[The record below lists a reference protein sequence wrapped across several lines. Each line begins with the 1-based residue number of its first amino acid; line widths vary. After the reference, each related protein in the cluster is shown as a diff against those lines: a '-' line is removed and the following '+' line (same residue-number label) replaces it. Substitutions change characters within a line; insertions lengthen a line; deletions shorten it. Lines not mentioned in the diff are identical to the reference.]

1 MPGTTRPSATN
12 RPRRQAMA
20 GSAAQQP
27 ARPGSAPGRRVASG
41 SAILLVA
48 AALAAAPAGA
58 GELRVT
64 LTVPMPEVVDMT
76 GIHKV
81 LVTRFVID
89 QEIADFDLNREIVNG
104 LRRELSRRTE
114 LDILDIEPP
123 PLPEQPL
130 RDLIANTGFWQR
142 LASRYG
148 ADLVIAGRA
157 SFVVSDRSG
166 FVQVDEISPV
176 TGQRIRTSRFVDREA
191 FTLDMNLFFLRGSTG
206 ALLYEDQLAADETY
220 TGLFNDELSG
230 VHTLFE
236 RLEDDIVGIIVP
248 RPRTVQRILFTD

>member
-1 MPGTTRPSATN
+1 
-12 RPRRQAMA
+12 MA
-20 GSAAQQP
+20 RSAASPP
-27 ARPGSAPGRRVASG
+27 ARPGRASG
-41 SAILLVA
+41 RLPAPYVALLLIV
-48 AALAAAPAGA
+48 AALAGPPVGA
-58 GELRVT
+58 GEVRVT

-81 LVTRFVID
+81 LLTRFVID
-89 QEIADFDLNREIVNG
+89 QEVPDFDLNREMVNG
-104 LRRELSRRTE
+104 LRRELGRRTHLE
-114 LDILDIEPP
+114 LLDVEPP

-148 ADLVIAGRA
+148 ADMVIAGRA
-157 SFVVSDRSG
+157 AFLISDRSG

-176 TGQRIRTSRFVDREA
+176 TGQRVRRSRFIDREA
-191 FTLDMNLFFLRGSTG
+191 FTLDMNLFFLRGSSGT
-206 ALLYEDQLAADETY
+206 LLYEDQFAADETY
-220 TGLFNDELSG
+220 IGMFNDELTG

>member
-1 MPGTTRPSATN
+1 VPGSTRPNAN
-12 RPRRQAMA
+12 DRPRNPTVR
-20 GSAAQQP
+20 S
-27 ARPGSAPGRRVASG
+27 
-41 SAILLVA
+41 A
-48 AALAAAPAGA
+48 AALALLLIAAALAGPPAGA

-76 GIHKV
+76 GISKV

-89 QEIADFDLNREIVNG
+89 QEVPDFDLNREMVNG
-104 LRRELSRRTE
+104 LRRELSTRTNLE
-114 LDILDIEPP
+114 ILDIEPP

-130 RDLIANTGFWQR
+130 GDLIANTGFWQR

-148 ADLVIAGRA
+148 ADMVIAGRA
-157 SFVVSDRSG
+157 AFLVADRSG

-176 TGQRIRTSRFVDREA
+176 TGQRVRRSRFVDREA

-206 ALLYEDQLAADETY
+206 TLLYEDQFSADETY
-220 TGLFNDELSG
+220 IGLMNDELSG

>member
-1 MPGTTRPSATN
+1 MPRN
-12 RPRRQAMA
+12 RTVR
-20 GSAAQQP
+20 S
-27 ARPGSAPGRRVASG
+27 
-41 SAILLVA
+41 A
-48 AALAAAPAGA
+48 AALALLLIAATLAGPSAGA

-76 GIHKV
+76 GIRKV

-89 QEIADFDLNREIVNG
+89 QEVPDFDLNREMVNG
-104 LRRELSRRTE
+104 LRRELSMRTNLE
-114 LDILDIEPP
+114 ILDIEPP

-148 ADLVIAGRA
+148 ADMVIAGRA
-157 SFVVSDRSG
+157 AFLVADRSG

-176 TGQRIRTSRFVDREA
+176 TGQRVRRSRFVDREA

-206 ALLYEDQLAADETY
+206 TLLYEDQFSADETY
-220 TGLFNDELSG
+220 TGLMNDELSG